1 MSGVTRPS
9 VAPYVTLL
17 PVALMLT
24 AAASAVYAQQLP
36 VRIYTTADGLAH
48 DHVRRIVLD
57 SRGFLWFCTTQG
69 LNRFDGQRFIEYS
82 TRDGLGSA
90 SVFDVLETREGDY
103 WVATEAGVSRFAR
116 GQVNRDGVARS
127 PAGPA
132 QLFTNHSV
140 GTGAANIANVLYQDR
155 AGRLLVGTNDGAV
168 QIEEARDGRVTFRR
182 LDLGFEG
189 PPNGTL
195 HVHAFLE
202 DAEGSLWIGTSRGV
216 MRRLPGGGNIVEHR
230 LAPAGQPDYVRALLQ
245 DKDGR
250 IWVGHRF
257 GLLAFVPES
266 HKVVAARQAPSA
278 ARFAARDAGRFLDAR
293 QVPLPDA
300 PGSAYRYDTAI
311 GGKGVRDVHAAPD
324 GELWF
329 AQIDGLGHFDGRRFR
344 VYSIDHGITGDAL
357 NTITPDANGSLWIGT
372 DTNGA
377 SRLDRSGFTTYSI
390 EKRAER
396 GRVAAISENRQ
407 GTLYVIDGHT
417 GAINFFEDNRFVS
430 VRSNVPES
438 VARVSRGFRRIAI
451 EDHRGDWWVPTA
463 AGLYRFP
470 AVDDVRQLARVRPRA
485 VYTTRDGLTGDRV
498 YHVFEDSRGDIWLG
512 TNPSGQDVVTRW
524 QRRTGSF
531 QRYSTAD
538 GLRTATDV
546 HFGAASAFA
555 EDAAGNVWIGFSG
568 GGLARFAAGVFTF
581 FTAADGVPAG
591 ELRHLFFDS
600 RGRLWIGSHTRGVSR
615 ADTPATARPQF
626 RTYTVGDGLASDS
639 VRSIAE
645 DHWGRIYLGTARG
658 VDRLDPDTGRIR
670 HFTTDDGLSNN
681 EIYSALRDRHG
692 ALWFGTLNGVSRFV
706 PQREGPAQPPGILID
721 GLRIAGAVFPLPEL
735 GVSAITTPA
744 LAARQ
749 NSLQIDVLSL
759 GARVGGN
766 RSYQYRLEGADGEWS
781 DPTATRTVFYSNLAP
796 GRYRFTVRAIDGD
809 HQVSAIPAAVNFQI
823 LPPMWQRWWFL
834 TAALL
839 TVGVGAQALYRYRVR
854 RLLELERVRTR
865 IATDL
870 HDDIGSSLSQIAILS
885 EVVRQRVGGREE
897 SVREPLSQITGASS
911 ELMDTMSD
919 IVWAIDPRK
928 DHLSDLTQRMRRFCS
943 DVFTARHIAF
953 EFHAPEA
960 ARDIELGA
968 DVRRQVFLIF
978 KESVHNVVR
987 HSSCTRAAVTFSASR
1002 EQISLRITDNGTGF
1016 DTARQ
1021 GDGHGLSSMRKRTQ
1035 ELGGTLQVVSKD
1047 AEGTTV
1053 TLQVAGGRRSV
1064 T

>member
-1 MSGVTRPS
+1 MIS
-9 VAPYVTLL
+9 LL
-17 PVALMLT
+17 VALMLT
-24 AAASAVYAQQLP
+24 AASAVYAQQLP

-57 SRGFLWFCTTQG
+57 SRGFLWFCTMQG

-90 SVFDVLETREGDY
+90 SVFDILETRQGDY
-103 WVATEAGVSRFAR
+103 WVATEAGVSRLAR
-116 GQVNRDGVARS
+116 AQVNRDGVAHP

-132 QLFTNHSV
+132 HLFTSYSV
-140 GTGAANIANVLYQDR
+140 GSGAANLAHVLYQDR
-155 AGRLLVGTNDGAV
+155 AGRILVGTEDGVV
-168 QIEEARDGRVTFRR
+168 QIEEARDGRVTFRK
-182 LDLGFEG
+182 LDLGVEA
-189 PPNGTL
+189 PANGTL

-202 DAEGSLWIGTSRGV
+202 DGEGSLWIGTSRGV
-216 MRRLPGGGNIVEHR
+216 VRRLPGGDMVEHQ

-266 HKVVAARQAPSA
+266 HKVVVARQALSA
-278 ARFAARDAGRFLDAR
+278 ARFVARDAGRSSDAR

-300 PGSAYRYDTAI
+300 PGTAYRYDTAI
-311 GGKGVRDVHAAPD
+311 SGKGVRDVHAAPD

-329 AQIDGLGHFDGRRFR
+329 AQNNGLGHFDGRRFR
-344 VYSIDHGITGDAL
+344 VYSVDHGITGDAL
-357 NTITPDANGSLWIGT
+357 NTITPDANGSQWIGT

-396 GRVAAISENRQ
+396 GWVAAISENRQ
-407 GTLYVIDGHT
+407 GTLYVIDGQT
-417 GAINFFEDNRFVS
+417 GAINFFENNQFVR
-430 VRSNVPES
+430 VRSNVPAS
-438 VARVSRGFRRIAI
+438 VAWASRGFPRMAI
-451 EDHRGDWWVPTA
+451 EDHLGDWWVPTA
-463 AGLYRFP
+463 EGLYRFP
-470 AVDDVRQLARVRPRA
+470 AVDDVRQLAQVRPRA

-498 YHVFEDSRGDIWLG
+498 YHAFEDSRGDIWLG

-524 QRRTGSF
+524 QRQTGSF
-531 QRYSTAD
+531 RRYSTAD

-546 HFGAASAFA
+546 HFGAAIAFT
-555 EDAAGNVWIGFSG
+555 EDAAGNVWIGFAG
-568 GGLARFAAGVFTF
+568 GGLARFASGVFTF
-581 FTAADGVPAG
+581 FTAVDGVAAG
-591 ELRHLFFDS
+591 ELRDLFVDS

-615 ADTPATARPQF
+615 ADTPTMERPQF
-626 RTYTVGDGLASDS
+626 RTYTVRDGLASDS
-639 VRSIAE
+639 VRSISE
-645 DHWGRIYLGTARG
+645 DRWGRIHLGTARG

-670 HFTTDDGLSNN
+670 HFTTADGLSNN
-681 EIYSALRDRHG
+681 EIESAFRDRHG

-706 PQREGPAQPPGILID
+706 PQLDGPAQPPGILID

-759 GARVGGN
+759 GARIGGN
-766 RSYQYRLEGADGEWS
+766 RRYQYRLEGADGEWS
-781 DPTATRTVFYSNLAP
+781 DPTSTRTIFYSNLAP
-796 GRYRFTVRAIDGD
+796 GRYRFTVRAIDAD
-809 HQVSAIPAAVNFQI
+809 HQVSAIPAAVSFHI

-834 TAALL
+834 TAAFL
-839 TVGVGAQALYRYRVR
+839 TLGVGAHALHRYRMR

-885 EVVRQRVGGREE
+885 EVVRQRVGDRGE

-953 EFHAPEA
+953 EFHAPDA

-978 KESVHNVVR
+978 KESVHNIVR
-987 HSSCTRAAVTFSASR
+987 HSSCTRAAITFSASR
-1002 EQISLRITDNGTGF
+1002 DHISLRITDNGTGF

-1021 GDGHGLSSMRKRTQ
+1021 G
-1035 ELGGTLQVVSKD
+1035 
-1047 AEGTTV
+1047 EG
-1053 TLQVAGGRRSV
+1053 
-1064 T
+1064 